1 MSWATSSVSRY
12 SLLFAG
18 WLSASSAGFFLELTL
33 FLATPGLVADMDI
46 LNTVKA
52 ELERATPF
60 EAAQDRANIFC
71 INLYLAYSMDECI
84 KHNFSAEAPVADFDQ
99 KMILAATTLEATRV
113 SA

>member
-1 MSWATSSVSRY
+1 M
-12 SLLFAG
+12 
-18 WLSASSAGFFLELTL
+18 ELTL